1 MRCDRRFSIW
11 QAIQLKAIVLCGGFG
26 TRLGD
31 LTRKTPKP
39 ILPVAGKPFLEHVLD
54 QIILAPIDEIILAVS
69 FEWEKIKLVIGN
81 SWRGVPVTYSI
92 ESQPLGTGGAIKLA
106 MTSAQIKE
114 ALVFNGDTLLKVN
127 PDELRVFSEKNHADV
142 GIALKVMD
150 DCARYG
156 SVSIDESNRIIEFS
170 EKGNQKAGLIN
181 SGVYYLR
188 NSILDQIKQ
197 NKFSFENEFLVPM
210 SNRLI
215 FYGMKTEAYFIDMG
229 VPDDF
234 YRAQMELK

>member
-1 MRCDRRFSIW
+1 
-11 QAIQLKAIVLCGGFG
+11 LKAIVLCGGFG

>member
-1 MRCDRRFSIW
+1 M
-11 QAIQLKAIVLCGGFG
+11 KAIVLCGGFG

>member
-1 MRCDRRFSIW
+1 M
-11 QAIQLKAIVLCGGFG
+11 KAIVLCGGFG

-215 FYGMKTEAYFIDMG
+215 FYGMKTVAYFIDMG

>member
-1 MRCDRRFSIW
+1 LRCDRRFSIW